1 MNPLIDTNAI
11 TELSCGDNFS
21 YVLSENTD
29 FLLTEY
35 KVLQNQGNDTFIKCM
50 KMMFNGRVQLYYVA
64 TGYKPFQTIIASI
77 DSANYMKIVANILSN
92 VINVKNNGFL
102 SCQNLDISFEKI
114 FVDPSNLQVR
124 LVYLPITKR
133 AFDSYSSFENELRT
147 SLIKQ
152 INNLPSLKS
161 GRVEQFVVDLSDGSL
176 SLDDLFNKIKGI
188 KPTKPI
194 TPTKDHNSETDVLS
208 YANGSILRIVAM
220 NAPSH
225 FEINVNK
232 DEFVLGRSAST
243 ADGAITFNKAIG
255 RTHCKIT
262 KSGGQYLITDL
273 SSANG
278 TYVNKARLAPNQPK
292 VINNNDII
300 RLANSDFQVCID

>member
-1 MNPLIDTNAI
+1 MNPLIDANAI
-11 TELSCGDNFS
+11 TELSCGNNFS
-21 YVLSENTD
+21 YILSENTS

-50 KMMFNGRVQLYYVA
+50 KMMFNGSVQLYYVA
-64 TGYKPFQTIIASI
+64 TGYKPFQAILASI

-92 VINVKNNGFL
+92 VLNVKNNGFL

-114 FVDPSNLQVR
+114 FVDTSNLQVR

-152 INNLPSLKS
+152 INNFPSLKL
-161 GRVEQFVVDLSDGSL
+161 GRMEQFVVDLSDGSL

-188 KPTKPI
+188 KSTKPI
-194 TPTKDHNSETDVLS
+194 NPPKEDNSETGVLS
-208 YANGSILRIVAM
+208 YANGSVLRIIAM

-225 FEINVNK
+225 FEISINK
-232 DEFVLGRSAST
+232 DEFILGRSAIA
-243 ADGAITFNKAIG
+243 ADVAIAFNKAIG

-262 KSGGQYLITDL
+262 KSCGQYLITDL
-273 SSANG
+273 ASANG
-278 TYVNKARLAPNQPK
+278 TYVNNAKLAPNQPK
-292 VINNNDII
+292 VIKNNDII
-300 RLANSDFQVCID
+300 RLANSDFQVCMN

>member
-1 MNPLIDTNAI
+1 MNSLIEAKVI
-11 TELSCGDNFS
+11 TELNCGDNFS

-35 KVLQNQGNDTFIKCM
+35 KVLQNQGNDTFIRCM
-50 KMMFNGRVQLYYVA
+50 KMMFNGKVQLYYV
-64 TGYKPFQTIIASI
+64 TNGYKPFESILSSI
-77 DSANYMKIVANILSN
+77 DSANYMKIIANMICN

-102 SCQNLDISFEKI
+102 SCQNIDISFDKI
-114 FVDPSNLQVR
+114 FIEPSTLQVR
-124 LVYLPITKR
+124 LVYLPISKR
-133 AFDSYSSFENELRT
+133 SFDNCSSFENELRT

-152 INNLPSLKS
+152 INNIQSINNGK
-161 GRVEQFVVDLSDGSL
+161 VEQFVVDLSDGSL

-188 KPTKPI
+188 NPI
-194 TPTKDHNSETDVLS
+194 KTINPHKNDNKETDVLS
-208 YANGSILRIVAM
+208 DTNGSSLRIVAM

-262 KSGGQYLITDL
+262 KSGGQYFILDL

-278 TYVNKARLAPNQPK
+278 TYVNKVRLAPNRPK
-292 VINNNDII
+292 AIKNNDII

>member
-1 MNPLIDTNAI
+1 MNPLIDAKAI
-11 TELSCGDNFS
+11 TELNCKDNFS
-21 YVLSENTD
+21 YVLSENTV

-35 KVLQNQGNDTFIKCM
+35 KVLQNQGNDTFIRCM
-50 KMMFNGRVQLYYVA
+50 KMTYNGKLQLYYIA
-64 TGYKPFQTIIASI
+64 TGYKPFQTILSSI
-77 DSANYMKIVANILSN
+77 DSANYIKIVANILSN

-102 SCQNLDISFEKI
+102 SCQNLDISFDKI

-152 INNLPSLKS
+152 INNISSLKS
-161 GRVEQFVVDLSDGSL
+161 GRLEQFVTDLSDGSL

-188 KPTKPI
+188 KPAKSINP
-194 TPTKDHNSETDVLS
+194 PKDKNIETNILS
-208 YANGSILRIVAM
+208 NANGSIFRIVAL

-232 DEFVLGRSAST
+232 DEFILGRSAAT
-243 ADGAITFNKAIG
+243 ADGAITYNKAIG

-262 KSGGQYLITDL
+262 KSGGQYFITDL
-273 SSANG
+273 TSANG
-278 TYVNKARLAPNQPK
+278 TYLNKARLAPNQPK
-292 VINNNDII
+292 AIKNNDII
-300 RLANSDFQVCID
+300 RLANSDFQVCVD